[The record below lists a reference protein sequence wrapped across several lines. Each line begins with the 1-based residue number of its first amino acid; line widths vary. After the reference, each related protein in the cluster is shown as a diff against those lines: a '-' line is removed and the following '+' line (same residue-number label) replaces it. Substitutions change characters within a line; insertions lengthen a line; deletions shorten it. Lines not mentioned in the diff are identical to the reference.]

1 MNELSD
7 TATDVD
13 YEDDD
18 DNTIEVAMTAE
29 NTDNVG
35 DVSVEINVEELLSQI
50 EQECSDAEARAS
62 ARRKLDEIM
71 EQKRAQKALD
81 DFDDF
86 DIAEGS

>member
-1 MNELSD
+1 MNELSE

-18 DNTIEVAMTAE
+18 DSTVEVAMTPE

-50 EQECSDAEARAS
+50 EEECSNADARAS